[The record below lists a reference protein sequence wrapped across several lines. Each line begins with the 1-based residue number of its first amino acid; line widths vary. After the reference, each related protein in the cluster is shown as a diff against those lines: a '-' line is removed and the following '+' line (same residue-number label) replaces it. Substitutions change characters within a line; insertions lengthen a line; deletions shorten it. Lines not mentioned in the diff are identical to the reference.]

1 MKSGIA
7 YSTNKDSVRAG
18 LEAATQAVESS
29 GPPQLTIL
37 FTTDAYNQNQV
48 LEAVRKLVG
57 DSRLVGFCGGGII
70 TQDGVFPQGVGVC
83 TMAGKELA
91 AVTALQRGLS
101 KNPREAGE
109 KAGEAL
115 LASGLKKGTV
125 IVLPDGFQ
133 SNLSEMLRGLYHTM
147 GPAFTYVGG
156 GAGDNLK
163 FFKTYQFTEQGID
176 SDALAVALLDG
187 VPVISGLGHGW
198 QPMGEPLVIT
208 KSKDKTVE
216 EIDGVPAFQ
225 AYLKRLGHSEEGQFA
240 QVGMKHPL
248 GFPDISGNYLIRD
261 PLTVNG
267 NQSIHFVTE
276 IPRNAVGNIMDCS
289 MEELIGTAAAIAK
302 KVVSGMHHPVHF
314 VLLFDCI
321 SRFLLMGARF
331 NDEIRAI
338 REVIGPDTPLLG
350 ALTFGEV
357 GSYLDIP
364 LLHNKTT
371 VIAMGGDRIL

>member
-1 MKSGIA
+1 MRAGIA
-7 YSTNKDSVRAG
+7 HSTNKDSFNAG
-18 LEAATQAVESS
+18 LEAATKAVELS

-37 FTTDAYNQNQV
+37 FTTDAYEQAQV
-48 LEAVRKLVG
+48 FKAVRKLVG
-57 DSRLVGFCGGGII
+57 ESRLVGFCGGGII
-70 TQDGVFPQGVGVC
+70 TRDGVFPQGVGIC
-83 TMAGKELA
+83 TMSGKELT

-101 KNPREAGE
+101 RNAREAGE

-115 LASGLKKGTV
+115 LASGLTQGTV

-133 SNLSEMLRGLYHTM
+133 SNLSEMLRGLYHAM
-147 GPAFTYVGG
+147 GPNFTYVGG

-187 VPVISGLGHGW
+187 VSVASGLGHGW

-216 EIDGVPAFQ
+216 EIDGIPALQ
-225 AYLKRLGHSEEGQFA
+225 AYVKRLGRIDDGHFA

-261 PLTVNG
+261 PLTVNN

-276 IPRNAVGNIMDCS
+276 IPRNAVGNIMDCN
-289 MEELIGTAAAIAK
+289 MDDLIGTAAAVARN
-302 KVVSGMHHPVHF
+302 VASGMRPPHF

-321 SRFLLMGARF
+321 SRFLLMGTRF
-331 NDEIRAI
+331 NDEIKAI
-338 REVIGPDTPLLG
+338 QEVIGEDTPLLG

-371 VIAMGGDRIL
+371 VIAMGGDRLL